1 MGCQSIQSRCQNSFW
16 AGVGKGFPMSSMF
29 PLGLMHPLP
38 WRTHLLSLGLSS
50 SLLER
55 GWETLLAAFPPFQ
68 LEPPQV
74 PQCTPRGFPTLL
86 QRPSQENTNRGI
98 ISVPLP
104 RTQFLFINGFLY
116 FTEHLMENRRIK
128 QATGTTRPSPCWPGL
143 HNKQLCQ
150 PRQHLK
156 PKAEPSPRHFQL
168 ELLALL

>member
-1 MGCQSIQSRCQNSFW
+1 MPEQLLGRS
-16 AGVGKGFPMSSMF
+16 GKGFSHVIHVSPGIDAPTSLEDSPPLSRPQLLPSGKGMGNPSCCVSSISAGASPGAPM
-29 PLGLMHPLP
+29 H
-38 WRTHLLSLGLSS
+38 
-50 SLLER
+50 
-55 GWETLLAAFPPFQ
+55 
-68 LEPPQV
+68 
-74 PQCTPRGFPTLL
+74 PRGFPTLL